1 MSVDAKAWFAYADEN
16 LSVAAL
22 ALDNGYYNACLQNA
36 QQAVEKYIKAGL
48 LANKV
53 TVPRTHN
60 IEVLNLRL
68 QEAGISSGLTDED
81 CDLLDTIYIPSKYPA
96 QSVLPDFE
104 PDQQI
109 SLQCLALAKM
119 AREALEP
126 HIR

>member
-48 LANKV
+48 LLNNV

-68 QEAGISSGLTDED
+68 QEAGISTGLTD
-81 CDLLDTIYIPSKYPA
+81 
-96 QSVLPDFE
+96 
-104 PDQQI
+104 
-109 SLQCLALAKM
+109 
-119 AREALEP
+119 
-126 HIR
+126 